1 MPISGGFGASI
12 SMGERGLGFKLA
24 CKAETDSAMKERPVR
39 LHQKFNTFGGAAC
52 IPQTNMKTA
61 QDCRV

>member
-1 MPISGGFGASI
+1 
-12 SMGERGLGFKLA
+12 MGERGLGFKLA

-39 LHQKFNTFGGAAC
+39 LHQKFNTIGGVFPFRGC

>member
-1 MPISGGFGASI
+1 
-12 SMGERGLGFKLA
+12 MGERGLGFKLA

-39 LHQKFNTFGGAAC
+39 LHQKFNTFGGAAMKTA
-52 IPQTNMKTA
+52 QTNMKNMKTA

>member
-1 MPISGGFGASI
+1 
-12 SMGERGLGFKLA
+12 MGERGLGFKLA